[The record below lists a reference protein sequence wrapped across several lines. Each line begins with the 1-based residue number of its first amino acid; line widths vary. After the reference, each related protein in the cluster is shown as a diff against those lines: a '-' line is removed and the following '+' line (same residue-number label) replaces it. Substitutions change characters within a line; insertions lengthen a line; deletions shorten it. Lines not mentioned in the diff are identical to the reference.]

1 MATIKTT
8 FALADQM
15 TRPIQHINS
24 AMGILVN
31 SLESVADQMGS
42 SIDTS
47 ALEEARNHIAEASA
61 AFDQLEENIR
71 DAGNEEERF
80 DRNIQGA
87 TSSADKLAGTMKGIL
102 ATVASIATVKMGF
115 DWMKENLELAN
126 IQRNA
131 ENQLQAVLANM
142 GAQEVTVPVNL
153 DLGVDNGQMV
163 SAFDAITSKASE
175 IQGRGIYGDEAM
187 IAGAA
192 EFATYFDD
200 AEAIMSMMDT
210 LSNYAMGMTGGGA
223 LDTTA
228 MVDYATNLGKIMSGS
243 YDAMTKKGFEFTDA
257 QKAII
262 EGTATEQQI
271 VEALGAEYLDCSQ
284 DMQAAAA
291 INSVIAESW
300 DGLYETMSNTP
311 EGQIIQFQNSLGD
324 LREVLGNQAYPAVLK
339 FVGAFNDHFPEI
351 ESALTMI
358 TNALSVL
365 LGIFTWLIGGAF
377 DVYAAFT
384 SWEGFIVIV
393 DGIQSG
399 LLFMMGVLQNL
410 GEFAMTVASAFVEN
424 WSWIAPIVYAI
435 VGAILAYNAVLG
447 IMKAVEI
454 AAAAGKVIM
463 MIATLAHAAATGTA
477 VAATTAETA
486 AQMGLN
492 SAMLACPVFWIV
504 AGIIALIA
512 AIVAVIRATNTFGS
526 QSVSVLGTICG
537 MVNVVIQFFVNLGLA
552 VANIALGIWN
562 ALGACCSNI
571 GTAFHNVIANVQGWF
586 YGLLS
591 TALTV
596 VEGICQALNRL
607 PFVEFD
613 YSGISNMA
621 ADYAAK
627 SAEAYGNVEDYK
639 DIGAAFSEG
648 FSTFDAFSNGWAQN
662 AFDSGASFGDGILD
676 GIGNFI
682 DDIGAG
688 TGMDGLFDF
697 SGLDTSA
704 FGGGMDQYNLGNVA
718 DDIAG
723 NSANTAGNTAAM
735 ADTLDYMEED
745 LKYMLDIAEREAIN
759 RFTTAEI
766 TVEQHNE
773 NHIDGGTDVDGIMDA
788 WAADFAEKL
797 DISEEGVN

>member
-1 MATIKTT
+1 MATIKTA
-8 FALADQM
+8 FAVVDQM

-24 AMGILVN
+24 AMGILIN

-47 ALEEARNHIAEASA
+47 ALEEARNHVAQASA

-71 DAGNEEERF
+71 EAGNEEQRF

-87 TSSADKLAGTMKGIL
+87 TSSADKLAGKLKGIL

-115 DWMKENLELAN
+115 DWMKDNLELAN

-142 GAQEVTVPVNL
+142 GAQEITVPVNL
-153 DLGVDNGQMV
+153 DLDVDTGQMV
-163 SAFDAITSKASE
+163 SAFDAITAKASE

-210 LSNYAMGMTGGGA
+210 LSNYTMGMTGGGA

-284 DMQAAAA
+284 DMQAASA

-300 DGLYETMSNTP
+300 DGLYEAMSDTP
-311 EGQIIQFQNSLGD
+311 EGQIIQFQNRLGD
-324 LREVLGNQAYPAVLK
+324 LREVLGNQAYPAVLQ

-351 ESALTMI
+351 ESILILITDGLTVI
-358 TNALSVL
+358 
-365 LGIFTWLIGGAF
+365 LGIFTWMVDGAF
-377 DVYAAFT
+377 EVYAAFT
-384 SWEGFIVIV
+384 SWGGFVVIV
-393 DGIQSG
+393 DGIQRGILFIMGTMQG
-399 LLFMMGVLQNL
+399 L
-410 GEFAMTVASAFVEN
+410 ASVAVSVAQAIVEN
-424 WSWIAPIVYAI
+424 WSWIGPIIYA
-435 VGAILAYNAVLG
+435 VAAIILIYQTYTML
-447 IMKAVEI
+447 
-454 AAAAGKVIM
+454 AAAATSIW
-463 MIATLAHAAATGTA
+463 
-477 VAATTAETA
+477 TTA
-486 AQMGLN
+486 QMLFNTTLLG
-492 SAMLACPVFWIV
+492 CPIFWIV

-512 AIVAVIRATNTFGS
+512 AITAAIRATNTFGS

-613 YSGISNMA
+613 FSGISNMA

-627 SAEAYGNVEDYK
+627 SAEAYGSVEGYQDV
-639 DIGAAFSEG
+639 GAAFAEG
-648 FSTFDAFSNGWAQN
+648 FGTFDAFSNGWAQD
-662 AFDSGASFGDGILD
+662 AFSSGAAFGDGILD

-682 DDIGAG
+682 DDIGAT

-704 FGGGMDQYNLGNVA
+704 FGGGMDQYNLGNTA
-718 DDIAG
+718 NDIAG
-723 NSANTAGNTAAM
+723 NSADTAGNTAAM
-735 ADTLDYMEED
+735 ADTLDYMEDD

-773 NHIDGGTDVDGIMDA
+773 NHIDSGTDLDGIMDA

-797 DISEEGVN
+797 DISEEGIS